1 MSIGKRNKV
10 DGQAMDERTRQ
21 NLYDAGCSAQFAE
34 TFAQLETDA
43 QRLTSLRVY
52 RRQLLDAI
60 HADQRKLE
68 SLDFLIYQIRTNK
81 KEQA

>member
-1 MSIGKRNKV
+1 
-10 DGQAMDERTRQ
+10 MDERTRR
-21 NLYDAGCSAQFAE
+21 NLYDAGCGAQFTE

-43 QRLTSLRVY
+43 QRLASLRAY
-52 RRQLLDAI
+52 RRQLLDVI

-68 SLDFLIYQIRTNK
+68 SLDFLIYQIRTSE

>member
-1 MSIGKRNKV
+1 
-10 DGQAMDERTRQ
+10 MDERTRQ

-34 TFAQLETDA
+34 AFAQLETDA
-43 QRLTSLRVY
+43 QRLANLRAY
-52 RRQLLDAI
+52 RRQLLDGI

-68 SLDFLIYQIRTNK
+68 SLDFLIYQIRTSK